1 MNEEQKN
8 LKSVKGMTKWQ
19 RMRFEMLV
27 SASGAFIRVLTY
39 VIFIAMFLMLATRMQ
54 SQTWYNWKNDQRV
67 AQLEERVAFLEK
79 TAVLQPTEEY
89 NPQLLKVIEPYEM
102 SNKAPTKEEVR
113 TGWLNRVWLANTPNQ
128 LRSFRCPTDDLNHHW
143 HAGSPEEP
151 HKAMRHYWTRENDH
165 PDAEDEALQALGK
178 LIGDKLFDKVMK
190 WAWEHHPTEVFIGS
204 LLIVGT
210 LFILLFEGPMAL
222 VKLLFG
228 KDEEEKKPEGDKDED
243 EQPKETEIY
252 HIIHQEPP
260 DLEEPKKEENK

>member
-27 SASGAFIRVLTY
+27 SASGAFIRALTY
-39 VIFIAMFLMLATRMQ
+39 VIFIAIFLMLATRMQ

-102 SNKAPTKEEVR
+102 SNKAPSREEVR
-113 TGWLNRVWLANTPNQ
+113 DAWVNRVWLANTPNQ
-128 LRSFRCPTDDLNHHW
+128 IRSATCPTDALNHHW
-143 HAGSPEEP
+143 RAGNPEEP

-165 PDAEDEALQALGK
+165 PPTESEALNALDK
-178 LIGDKLFDKVMK
+178 LLFDKVMK

-222 VKLLFG
+222 IKLLFG
-228 KDEEEKKPEGDKDED
+228 KDEEEKKPYEELK
-243 EQPKETEIY
+243 KEV
-252 HIIHQEPP
+252 QEFKAP
-260 DLEEPKKEENK
+260 DLEEPKKD